1 MAKTN
6 NIIAQ
11 LGETKESLA
20 TVVNNA
26 RTRVRNVRR
35 IIRTRN
41 ADGEIEETVVEEPA
55 TVDAGTAADIPD
67 DAVIPV
73 SEIIEVIEE
82 SAVAPS
88 EIDTEEIVEEV
99 PADDVQNV
107 RRYRRI
113 KNARIIRSANGRC
126 DVVVPAEEAPR
137 RKTANRRYVRRV
149 VSSNAGYKL
158 LYPDAIIAQP
168 TDDMGYIEVVPA
180 SDPSGFST
188 PAKLNNYR
196 VVRRAVAQNAMDAGA
211 DLSQTKKDLEDIKK
225 TLDSLKNN
233 RTYRSRNARG
243 CVRFRNYRTIRNEDG
258 TIEIEVK
265 MDDAIASGDGA
276 YSSASFDEAPV
287 DVTVTVDGVEVAS
300 TEDSAA
306 QSDSSSTENRRRAL
320 RNARIVAARNRRNM
334 RAVRNSAENNTAS
347 TETDIQNAASSAPAL
362 EIPSTFPTTE
372 K

>member
-6 NIIAQ
+6 NVIAQ

-35 IIRTRN
+35 IVRTRN

-168 TDDMGYIEVVPA
+168 TDEMGYIEIVPA
-180 SDPSGFST
+180 SDPSGFNT

-196 VVRRAVAQNAMDAGA
+196 VVHRAVAQNVTGGTGTNLD
-211 DLSQTKKDLEDIKK
+211 QTKQDLKEIKDTLE
-225 TLDSLKNN
+225 SLKNGRSY
-233 RTYRSRNARG
+233 RTRNASGRM
-243 CVRFRNYRTIRNEDG
+243 RFRNYRTIRNEDG
-258 TIEIEVK
+258 TMEIEIEVK
-265 MDDAIASGDGA
+265 DALPPDGDSGADFDD
-276 YSSASFDEAPV
+276 APV
-287 DVTVTVDGVEVAS
+287 DVTVVVDGVEVAS
-300 TEDSAA
+300 SEDTESNNDESK
-306 QSDSSSTENRRRAL
+306 STENRRRAL

-334 RAVRNSAENNTAS
+334 RAARNRRTETHVHNAS
-347 TETDIQNAASSAPAL
+347 TSAPAL
-362 EIPSTFPTTE
+362 DIPSTFPTTE